1 MYTYCGVQLAP
12 GPQLWVATEAEY
24 MPAAQLVQAVASDKA
39 EYCPA
44 GQLVQEDWPTLAWY
58 MPAAQ
63 AVQAVA
69 AEAEYFPAG
78 QGPPEKAYD
87 AAEAVKVHPAHLVPV
102 APLLVYR
109 LNDAPM
115 ILSCA
120 PSTRFTTATEPRT

>member
-1 MYTYCGVQLAP
+1 MQLVP
-12 GPQLWVATEAEY
+12 GQQLRAAAVAEY
-24 MPAAQLVQAVASDKA
+24 MPAAQLVHAVASDEA
-39 EYCPA
+39 EYCPV

-63 AVQAVA
+63 AVHAVA
-69 AEAEYFPAG
+69 ADAEYLPAG

-120 PSTRFTTATEPRT
+120 PSTRFTTETEPRT